1 MTQLEILEL
10 AYEAAA
16 EKWAEYRDRVNEAKE
31 NAEAQRHGR
40 ADRWAITY
48 DPIAEARYK
57 EYKAKLNEIGLLIE
71 KELGVAE

>member
-10 AYEAAA
+10 AYDAAA
-16 EKWAEYRDRVNEAKE
+16 EKWAEYRDRVNRAKE

-40 ADRWAITY
+40 TDRWAITS

-57 EYKAKLNEIGLLIE
+57 EYSAKVDEISLLIE
-71 KELGVAE
+71 KELGTAE